1 MTKGMTIA
9 VIDDEA
15 DMRDSI
21 TQWLSLSGFDAVSHE
36 SAEVGLQMIGADF
49 PGVVISDIR
58 MPGMDGMALLRRL
71 QTVDPALPVILIT
84 GHGDVALAV
93 EAMRAGAYD
102 FVEKPFDPGRLADLA
117 RRATEARKL
126 TLDNRI
132 LRRELADG
140 SILTRKLIG
149 SSAVMASLREDILDI
164 SQADGHVLVRG
175 ETGSGKSL
183 IAHALHACGPRQGK
197 PLIVQSCAALGP
209 AELEAALFG
218 MPGQD
223 GPLPLFHQARTG
235 TLCLD
240 NIEMMPEAV
249 QSRLLAELVAAE
261 AGSADQTCRIIS
273 ILSTD
278 ADGPE
283 PMRQDLFFRLS
294 ALQITAPP
302 LRERGEDILL
312 LFTRFCQQFA
322 EEYGCD
328 QPELG
333 ASEAALLLQGR
344 FPGNIRQL
352 SNLAERAVLYARRG
366 EGSLAQLLQ
375 AETDAGEGVALG
387 QDKPLKDH
395 VDAFEK
401 LLIDGAL
408 RRHNGSVQAVIDEL
422 SIPRRTLNEKM
433 AKYGL
438 SRGDYV
444 LG

>member
-1 MTKGMTIA
+1 MQDTMTIA

-21 TQWLSLSGFDAVSHE
+21 TQWLNLSGFNAASFE
-36 SAEVGLQMIGADF
+36 TAEAALAQIGGDYS
-49 PGVVISDIR
+49 GIVISDIR
-58 MPGMDGMALLRRL
+58 MPGLDGMALLRKL
-71 QTVDPALPVILIT
+71 QAIDGALPVILIT
-84 GHGDVALAV
+84 GHGDVQLAV
-93 EAMRAGAYD
+93 EAMRIGAYD
-102 FVEKPFDPGRLADLA
+102 FVEKPFDPTRLAELA
-117 RRATEARKL
+117 RRALEARKL
-126 TLDNRI
+126 TLDNRT

-140 SILTRKLIG
+140 SVLMRKLMG
-149 SSAVMASLREDILDI
+149 TSSVIEAVREDILDMA
-164 SQADGHVLVRG
+164 QADGHVLVKG

-197 PLIVQSCAALGP
+197 PFIIQSCASLGP
-209 AELEAALFG
+209 VELEDILFG
-218 MPGQD
+218 
-223 GPLPLFHQARTG
+223 GPSAVGALPLFQRARGG

-240 NIEMMPEAV
+240 NAEVMPASV
-249 QSRLLAELVAAE
+249 QNRLLAELVATE
-261 AGSADQTCRIIS
+261 SGPSPELTCRIVS

-278 ADGPE
+278 SEDVE

-294 ALQITAPP
+294 ALQITAPA
-302 LRERGEDILL
+302 LRDRGEDILL

-328 QPELG
+328 TPELTAG
-333 ASEAALLLQGR
+333 DAALLLQAT

-352 SNLAERAVLYARRG
+352 INLAERAVLHSRRA
-366 EGSLAQLLQ
+366 EGGLSALLQ
-375 AETDAGEGVALG
+375 SETTGEAGNGGSQE
-387 QDKPLKDH
+387 KPLKDH

-408 RRHNGSVQAVIDEL
+408 RRHSGSVQAVIDEL

-444 LG
+444 

>member
-1 MTKGMTIA
+1 MQETMTIA

-21 TQWLSLSGFDAVSHE
+21 TQWLNLSGFNSVSFDT
-36 SAEVGLQMIGADF
+36 AEGGLAQIGADYA
-49 PGVVISDIR
+49 GIVISDIR
-58 MPGMDGMALLRRL
+58 MPKMDGMTLLRKL
-71 QTVDPALPVILIT
+71 QSIDSSLPVILIT
-84 GHGDVALAV
+84 GHGDVQLAV
-93 EAMRAGAYD
+93 EAMRSGAYD
-102 FVEKPFDPGRLADLA
+102 FVEKPFDPARLAELA
-117 RRATEARKL
+117 RRAIDTRKL
-126 TLDNRI
+126 TLDNRS

-140 SILTRKLIG
+140 TALVRKLMG
-149 SSAVMASLREDILDI
+149 TSAVMEAVREDILDMA
-164 SQADGHVLVRG
+164 QADGHILIKG

-197 PLIVQSCAALGP
+197 PLAIQSCAALAP
-209 AELEAALFG
+209 AELEDALFG
-218 MPGQD
+218 GASSS
-223 GPLPLFHQARTG
+223 GAVPLFQRARGG

-240 NIEMMPEAV
+240 NVEVMPASV
-249 QSRLLAELVAAE
+249 QNRLLAELVAAE
-261 AGSADQTCRIIS
+261 SAPVPDQACRIVS
-273 ILSTD
+273 VMATD
-278 ADGPE
+278 SDDTE

-312 LFTRFCQQFA
+312 LFTKFCQQFA
-322 EEYGCD
+322 EEYGCET
-328 QPELG
+328 PELTAG
-333 ASEAALLLQGR
+333 DAALLLQAR

-352 SNLAERAVLYARRG
+352 INLAERAVLHSRRA
-366 EGSLAQLLQ
+366 EGGLSALLQ
-375 AETDAGEGVALG
+375 SETSGESGAVST

-444 LG
+444 

>member
-1 MTKGMTIA
+1 MQDTMTIA

-21 TQWLSLSGFDAVSHE
+21 TQWLNLSGFNSISFE
-36 SAEVGLQMIGADF
+36 TAEAGLGQIGADYA
-49 PGVVISDIR
+49 GIVISDIR
-58 MPGMDGMALLRRL
+58 MPGMDGMTLLRKL
-71 QTVDPALPVILIT
+71 QGIDNALPVILIT
-84 GHGDVALAV
+84 GHGDVQLAV
-93 EAMRAGAYD
+93 EAMRIGAYD
-102 FVEKPFDPGRLADLA
+102 FVEKPFDPTRLAELA
-117 RRATEARKL
+117 RRALDARKL
-126 TLDNRI
+126 TLDNRS

-140 SILTRKLIG
+140 SVLVRKMMG
-149 SSAVMASLREDILDI
+149 TSAVMEAVREDILDMA
-164 SQADGHVLVRG
+164 QADGHILIKG
-175 ETGSGKSL
+175 ETGTGKSL

-197 PLIVQSCAALGP
+197 PLITQSCAALGP
-209 AELEAALFG
+209 VELEDVLFG
-218 MPGQD
+218 
-223 GPLPLFHQARTG
+223 GPSAEGAIPLFQRARGG

-240 NIEMMPEAV
+240 NAEVMPVSV
-249 QSRLLAELVAAE
+249 QNRLLAELVAAE
-261 AGSADQTCRIIS
+261 SAPSPEQVCRIVSVI
-273 ILSTD
+273 STD
-278 ADGPE
+278 ADDTE
-283 PMRQDLFFRLS
+283 QMRQDLFFRLS

-312 LFTRFCQQFA
+312 LFTKFCQQFA

-328 QPELG
+328 TPELTAG
-333 ASEAALLLQGR
+333 DAALLLQAR

-352 SNLAERAVLYARRG
+352 INLAERAVLHSRRA
-366 EGSLAQLLQ
+366 EGGLSALLQ
-375 AETDAGEGVALG
+375 SETSGESGPVST

-408 RRHNGSVQAVIDEL
+408 RRHSGSVQAVIDEL

-444 LG
+444 